1 MKSIYMKRNLQFYF
15 CLIYHQKHVW
25 FIMFPAMLSVMLLW
39 SVRPGLAHQK
49 DFASWLKTVH
59 SEARQQG
66 IRTQTLDTALSGL
79 RPIPRVLELDRRQP
93 EFTMTF
99 TEYLQRVVTSARI
112 QQGKRL
118 FKTHQALLSKI
129 GAAYKVQPRFI
140 IALWGLETS
149 YGRITGGFSVI
160 GSLATLAYDGR
171 RSAFFRR
178 ELLHALWILDQGH
191 IQLEAMQGSWAG
203 AMGQNQFMPSS
214 FRQYAVDHNGDGRRD
229 IWTTLPDVFASTA
242 NYLAQAGWRDDQTWG
257 RQIRLPATFDPKLAG
272 LDIRKSLPTWQ
283 TLGLR
288 RLDGRDLPQQ
298 PLQAS
303 LLQPDGATGP
313 AFLVY
318 HNFRSILRWN
328 RSNYFA
334 LAVGKLADAIRDP

>member
-1 MKSIYMKRNLQFYF
+1 
-15 CLIYHQKHVW
+15 
-25 FIMFPAMLSVMLLW
+25 MFPAIVSAMLLW
-39 SVRPGLAHQK
+39 IVRPGLAHQK
-49 DFASWLKTVH
+49 DFATWLKTVH
-59 SEARQQG
+59 AEARQQG
-66 IRTQTLDTALSGL
+66 IRTQTLDAALSGL
-79 RPIPRVLELDRRQP
+79 RPVPRVLELDRRQP
-93 EFTMTF
+93 EFTLTL
-99 TEYLQRVVTSARI
+99 TEYLQRVVTPARI

-118 FKTHQALLSKI
+118 FKTHHALLSKI

-140 IALWGLETS
+140 TALWGLETG

-171 RSAFFRR
+171 RRKFFRR
-178 ELLHALWILDQGH
+178 ELLNALWILDQGH
-191 IQLEAMQGSWAG
+191 IHLEAMQGSWAG

-242 NYLAQAGWRDDQTWG
+242 NYLAQAGWRGDQTWG
-257 RQIRLPATFDPKLAG
+257 RQIRRPTTFDTNLAG
-272 LDIRKSLPTWQ
+272 LKIRKSLPTWQ
-283 TLGLR
+283 TLGIR
-288 RLDGRDLPQQ
+288 RIDGRDLPQQ

-303 LLQPDGATGP
+303 LLQPDGAKGP

-318 HNFRSILRWN
+318 HNFGAILRWN

-334 LAVGKLADAIRDP
+334 LAVGKLADALRDP